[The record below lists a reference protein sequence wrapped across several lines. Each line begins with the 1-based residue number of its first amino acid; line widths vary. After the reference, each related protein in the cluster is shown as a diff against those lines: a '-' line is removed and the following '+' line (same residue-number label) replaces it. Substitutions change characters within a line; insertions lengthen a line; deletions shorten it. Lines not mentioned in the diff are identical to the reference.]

1 MEKAMNDYLDWEI
14 RAARRSRPRRHRGL
28 AAHGAGGPTVR
39 HRPEIHDAAGKLCE
53 VARDGTAAWLRTARG
68 GPRRHRPETRDAVE
82 KLCEVAR
89 DGTAA

>member
-1 MEKAMNDYLDWEI
+1 M
-14 RAARRSRPRRHRGL
+14 
-28 AAHGAGGPTVR
+28 R
-39 HRPEIHDAAGKLCE
+39 HRPETHDAAGKLCE

-89 DGTAA
+89 DGTAAWLRMERGGPR